1 MTRTP
6 PYTFFEKIV
15 WFLAEIVY
23 YKSSLFKKGL
33 SMLLSKI
40 HLSNKLIKRLGAFV
54 LAAGVLSSS
63 FPSYSTSIKEEA
75 ILENQAIT
83 VESNNR
89 ENWPTGPVVSAAS
102 AILIEAE
109 TGTILYEKNI
119 HSQEYPASTT
129 KILTTLIAAETCSLD
144 EMVTFSYK
152 ATHDIEPGSN
162 HIGMDAGEQLPMED
176 CLKAILIR
184 SANEVSFAVAEHI
197 AGESWENFAPIMNE
211 RAKELGCLN
220 SNFVNPNGLP
230 NEEHVTTAYDLA
242 MIGRGFF
249 ANELLCKMTLTKQ
262 LHLYPTDVQPD
273 EIWENNQMLL
283 IPGKEY
289 AYEYLVGCK
298 TGYTNAARS
307 TLVSCAEKDG
317 MKLICVVLRDEH
329 PYQYE
334 DTIALFEYGFNNFT
348 KQNIAENETRYTIG
362 NEAPFSS
369 DQDIFGSS
377 KPILYLNTTD
387 YVVLPKNAAFG
398 DMQTSISY
406 TSSSPTEAATITY
419 TYSGIPVGTAAIQVT
434 EDVMMDYTFDSVDAD
449 GNVAGDKSTPSEE
462 EETPSFFF
470 FNVKGILIT
479 LGCLAGVGIIF
490 FLVRIFLQNYQ
501 INLPK
506 RSRRSVSRKK
516 RRRKLYG
523 DDLSYDLK
531 KQRKQQIREAK
542 QRQKRARRR

>member
-6 PYTFFEKIV
+6 TDTFFQKMV
-15 WFLAEIVY
+15 WFLPEIVY
-23 YKSSLFKKGL
+23 YRSSLFKKGL
-33 SMLLSKI
+33 FMLLRKF
-40 HLSNKLIKRLGAFV
+40 HLSNKLIKRLGAFM
-54 LAAGVLSSS
+54 LAAGVLSCSLS
-63 FPSYSTSIKEEA
+63 ADATSVKEDA
-75 ILENQAIT
+75 VAENQAIT

-89 ENWPTGPVVSAAS
+89 ENWPTGPIVSAAS

-119 HSQEYPASTT
+119 HAQHYPASTT

-152 ATHDIEPGSN
+152 ATHDIDPGSN

-197 AGESWENFAPIMNE
+197 AGDSWENFAPIMNE

-242 MIGRGFF
+242 MIGRAFF

-273 EIWENNQMLL
+273 EIWENNQMSL

-317 MKLICVVLRDEH
+317 LKLICVVLRDEH

-348 KQNIAENETRYTIG
+348 KMNIAENETRYTIG

-377 KPILYLNTTD
+377 KPILYLNTAD
-387 YVVLPKNAAFG
+387 YVILPKTAAFK
-398 DMQTSISY
+398 DLQTDISY

-419 TYSGIPVGTAAIQVT
+419 TYNGVPVGTAAIQVT
-434 EDVMMDYTFDSVDAD
+434 EDVMMDYTFESADAD
-449 GNVAGDKSTPSEE
+449 GNGAGNKSAPSE

-479 LGCLAGVGIIF
+479 LGCLAGAGIIF
-490 FLVRIFLQNYQ
+490 FLIRIFLQNYQ

-506 RSRRSVSRKK
+506 RSRRSASRKK
-516 RRRKLYG
+516 RRRTLYKEN
-523 DDLSYDLK
+523 LSYDLK
-531 KQRKQQIREAK
+531 KQRKQQIKEAK
-542 QRQKRARRR
+542 KRQKNARRR

>member
-1 MTRTP
+1 MLFR
-6 PYTFFEKIV
+6 
-15 WFLAEIVY
+15 
-23 YKSSLFKKGL
+23 SL
-33 SMLLSKI
+33 
-40 HLSNKLIKRLGAFV
+40 HLSHKFINRLGAFV
-54 LAAGVLSSS
+54 LAFGLLGNSLPVHA
-63 FPSYSTSIKEEA
+63 TSIKEEA

-83 VESNNR
+83 VESNTR
-89 ENWPTGPVVSAAS
+89 ENWPTGPVVSAGS

-119 HSQEYPASTT
+119 HSQAYPASTT
-129 KILTTLIAAETCSLD
+129 KILTTLIAMETCAMD

-152 ATHDIEPGSN
+152 ATHDIDPGSN
-162 HIGMDAGEQLPMED
+162 HIGMDADEQLPMED

-197 AGESWENFAPIMNE
+197 AGDSWEHFAPIMNE

-242 MIGRGFF
+242 MIGRAFF

-317 MKLICVVLRDEH
+317 MKLICVVLKDEH

-377 KPILYLNTTD
+377 KPILYLNTED
-387 YVVLPKNAAFG
+387 YVVLPKTAAFQ

-406 TSSSPTEAATITY
+406 NTASKEDAAIVTY
-419 TYSGIPVGTAAIQVT
+419 TYSGVPVGTAAIQVT
-434 EDVMMDYTFDSVDAD
+434 PDVMMDYTFESVDAD
-449 GNVAGDKSTPSEE
+449 AVTEGDKSLPAEE

-479 LGCLAGVGIIF
+479 LGCLAGAGIIF

-506 RSRRSVSRKK
+506 RSKRPASRKK
-516 RRRKLYG
+516 RRRLLYKE
-523 DDLSYDLK
+523 DLSFDLQ
-531 KQRKQQIREAK
+531 KQRKQQIKEAK
-542 QRQKRARRR
+542 RRQKNARRR

>member
-1 MTRTP
+1 MGSV
-6 PYTFFEKIV
+6 I
-15 WFLAEIVY
+15 
-23 YKSSLFKKGL
+23 
-33 SMLLSKI
+33 
-40 HLSNKLIKRLGAFV
+40 
-54 LAAGVLSSS
+54 LAAGILGSS
-63 FPSYSTSIKEEA
+63 FPTRATSIKEEA
-75 ILENQAIT
+75 VLENQAIT

-89 ENWPTGPVVSAAS
+89 PGWPTGPVVSAGS

-119 HSQEYPASTT
+119 HSQEFPASTT
-129 KILTTLIAAETCSLD
+129 KILTTLIAMETCAMD

-152 ATHDIEPGSN
+152 ATHDIDPGSN
-162 HIGMDAGEQLPMED
+162 HIGMDAGEQLPIED

-197 AGESWENFAPIMNE
+197 AGDSWEHFAPIMNE

-242 MIGRGFF
+242 MIGRAFF
-249 ANELLCKMTLTKQ
+249 DNELLCKMTLTKQ

-377 KPILYLNTTD
+377 KPILHLNTSD
-387 YVVLPKNAAFG
+387 YVVLPKTATFQ

-406 TSSSPTEAATITY
+406 NTDSLQEAATITY
-419 TYSGIPVGTAAIQVT
+419 TYGGVTVGTASVQLTRDALV
-434 EDVMMDYTFDSVDAD
+434 DYEFESVEADSNATS
-449 GNVAGDKSTPSEE
+449 DKNNPTDEE
-462 EETPSFFF
+462 EKETPSFFF

-479 LGCLAGVGIIF
+479 LGCLAGAGIIF
-490 FLVRIFLQNYQ
+490 FLVRIFLQNFQ

-506 RSRRSVSRKK
+506 RSRRAASRQKK
-516 RRRKLYG
+516 RRPLYKE
-523 DDLSYDLK
+523 DLSFDLQ
-531 KQRKQQIREAK
+531 KQRKQQIKEAK
-542 QRQKRARRR
+542 RRQKNARRR